1 MKNTFDV
8 SRRNFLKGVGVAAVA
23 GAGAAALAGCGS
35 PSTSGSAA
43 AEAET
48 TGTIPAKAN
57 MPASIWALDEVGEPT
72 ETVEADVVII
82 GGGGTGMAAAIEAT
96 ELGLNTVLIE
106 KAGELGG
113 AFVATEGMF
122 GVGIALAGGG
132 RRTRNGSGGRAA
144 LRSVPSL
151 HSFHQTVQ
159 ELLQPD
165 RRNHRLA

>member
-23 GAGAAALAGCGS
+23 GAGATALAGCGS

-122 GVGIALAGGG
+122 GVGSHWQEEAGEHGTVQEAVQ
-132 RRTRNGSGGRAA
+132 RC
-144 LRSVPSL
+144 VPSL